1 MDFDKMTPEEFFKGV
16 AQAVK
21 GESAGPARVSGGGI
35 GGGIGDP
42 EKFKKGM
49 DKYIAS
55 IKATIEPQKVF
66 KDMLSGQ
73 KQAIFDAT
81 EAIKDLDEQLENST
95 DAEDKRTLQRAKNEI
110 ITKTANQNLR
120 ASAINLGMG
129 FASAAGTIISGVAEF
144 AKGLLSNQGGVELAT
159 GLAATSARATGEAVS
174 SVGSTISALG
184 GIALMFIKNF
194 GMVGKIF
201 TALAVLA
208 GPIIE
213 LLGIKA
219 AQLAEEGIKILGEEL
234 VKTRENF
241 KKITGAGALFAGGMT
256 EMRQQAGA
264 AGLTVEDFGNA
275 IKNNTASLSAMGLG
289 MAQASK
295 RMAGITGELRRSDM
309 GKQLQNLGYG
319 MEEFASLSAQTAANL
334 NASGKLRSMSDADV
348 AKATL
353 AYGKDLKILQGITG
367 EDAKK
372 KMEEARTRSMEADL
386 LAQAMAKGG
395 PEAMAKLQNQLAT
408 MPESM
413 KKGYMEFVSTGGNAI
428 ADSATNVAISQN
440 PKIMEQYRQMF
451 TTLGDGSK
459 DATAALKETGNLTAA
474 TAEYARQNAGSMQSI
489 ATGARLSG
497 NALLQG
503 ATDIANSLILVNQ
516 TFTKAS
522 VEASATAAEKLA
534 KTADPLTNKVGELET
549 ATYNLKVAVE
559 QKVTPLLG
567 SYATHLNSMLG
578 TVNSIVEK
586 INAAMDKMD
595 VEAAEKVK
603 GENETVGE
611 GMGQIIGGSAGMA
624 IGAGMGTVLLPGI
637 GTAVGGAIGGWL
649 GSMAGGKIGG
659 FFGSLFDDKKKVEA
673 TPRATTEP
681 LKKFAL
687 GGITKERAI
696 FGEQGPEAAVPL
708 PDGRTIPV
716 TLKVDKAAPTGKAA
730 ANKSAGEGVS
740 NIADT
745 MFNIAKTISPVIGA
759 VGAIGKSV
767 GSMISEKMSPGI
779 NASAKLDSVDTKNQ
793 GLFDFMTKSSEDTK
807 TTTASLNDGITR
819 LYTVM
824 ENQTTSTAN
833 AEKSMQELVG
843 LIRAQLSKH
852 DDMINELRNNVSVNQ
867 RILTNSYS

>member
-1 MDFDKMTPEEFFKGV
+1 MTPEEFFKGV

-21 GESAGPARVSGGGI
+21 GESPGPSRIGGGGI
-35 GGGIGDP
+35 SGGIGDP

-81 EAIKDLDEQLENST
+81 EALKDLDEQLENTT
-95 DAEDKRTLQRAKNEI
+95 DAEDKRALQRAKNEI
-110 ITKTANQNLR
+110 ISKTTNQNLK

-129 FASAAGTIISGVAEF
+129 FASAAGTLLSGVAAF
-144 AKGLLSNQGGVELAT
+144 AKGLLSNQGGIELST
-159 GLAATSARATGEAVS
+159 NLAATSARATGEAVS
-174 SVGSTISALG
+174 SVGSTLSALG
-184 GIALMFIKNF
+184 GIALNFIK
-194 GMVGKIF
+194 GMGTVGKVF
-201 TALAVLA
+201 TVLA
-208 GPIIE
+208 LVAGP
-213 LLGIKA
+213 LLEVLGVKA
-219 AQLAEEGIKILGEEL
+219 AQLAEEGIKILGDEL
-234 VKTRENF
+234 VKTRDNF

-275 IKNNTASLSAMGLG
+275 IKNNTAALSAMGMG

-295 RMAGITGELRRSDM
+295 RMASVTGELRRSDM

-334 NASGKLRSMSDADV
+334 NASGKLRTMSDADV

-459 DATAALKETGNLTAA
+459 DASAALKETGMLTAN

-559 QKVTPLLG
+559 QKVTPLLT
-567 SYATHLNSMLG
+567 SYAGHLTSMLG
-578 TVNSIVEK
+578 TVDKIVEK
-586 INAAMDKMD
+586 INAAMDKID
-595 VEAAEKVK
+595 ADAAEKAK
-603 GENETVGE
+603 GENEKTGE
-611 GMGQIIGGSAGMA
+611 KWGGLMTSIAGGIAGAGLGTIIGVALAPLTGGLSLLIPAITGFVGM
-624 IGAGMGTVLLPGI
+624 LS
-637 GTAVGGAIGGWL
+637 GGAIGDFIGTKVGGFI
-649 GSMAGGKIGG
+649 GSM
-659 FFGSLFDDKKKVEA
+659 FDGKKKPTEA
-673 TPRATTEP
+673 TPRASAEP

-716 TLKVDKAAPTGKAA
+716 TLKMDKTGPA
-730 ANKSAGEGVS
+730 SG
-740 NIADT
+740 IADT

-767 GSMISEKMSPGI
+767 GSMIGEKMTPGI

-807 TTTASLNDGITR
+807 TTTASLNDGISR

-824 ENQTTSTAN
+824 ENQTTSTAS

-843 LIRAQLSKH
+843 LVRAQLSKH

>member
-1 MDFDKMTPEEFFKGV
+1 MTPEEFFKGV

-624 IGAGMGTVLLPGI
+624 IGAGMGTVLLHGI

>member
-1 MDFDKMTPEEFFKGV
+1 MTPEEFFKGV